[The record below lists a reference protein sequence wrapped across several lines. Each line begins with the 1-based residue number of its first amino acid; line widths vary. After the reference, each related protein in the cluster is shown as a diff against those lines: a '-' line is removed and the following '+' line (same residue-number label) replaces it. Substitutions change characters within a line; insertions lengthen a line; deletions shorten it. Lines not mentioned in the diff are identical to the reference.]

1 MKLKVLTVVLG
12 ALMLMSFNANSDEVK
27 TGGTQTECNDGER
40 LLGGWNN
47 AEVTSDVEMAL
58 DFVLQQMNT
67 SAKLEKILGVKTQI
81 VAGRNYA
88 IDFQLDNGEVWN
100 TVVYRDLSGN
110 YLMTK
115 PATQGTVI
123 NCP

>member
-1 MKLKVLTVVLG
+1 MKLKVLTIILG
-12 ALMLMSFNANSDEVK
+12 ALVIMSCSAKSDEVK
-27 TGGTQTECNDGER
+27 TGGTQTECADGER

-47 AEVTSDVEMAL
+47 AEVSSDVEMAL

-100 TVVYRDLSGN
+100 TIVYQDLSGN

>member
-27 TGGTQTECNDGER
+27 TGGMQTECNDGER

-115 PATQGTVI
+115 PATQGMVV